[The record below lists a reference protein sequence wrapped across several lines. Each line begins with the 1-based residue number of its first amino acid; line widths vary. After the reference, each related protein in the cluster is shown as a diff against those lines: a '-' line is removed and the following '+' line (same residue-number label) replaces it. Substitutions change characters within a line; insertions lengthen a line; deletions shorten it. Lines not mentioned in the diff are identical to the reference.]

1 MRSHHDVLGIRPN
14 AGREEIELAY
24 KGRRSQYHPDRY
36 AQSDQETQAW
46 ATACMQEVN
55 AAYEALIN
63 GRPSAAPEAA
73 ASRQPASQ
81 ATTPSPMSLGQAL
94 RAHPISKMAM
104 SRIYIAPNIPLKK
117 LHNALESYGHGLKP
131 SDVLVLLD
139 DTIFSSGKDGLLVTE
154 RELRVKEAF
163 NPPETF
169 ALDGIALGIRGG
181 DLYVNN
187 RRVRDFNITEA
198 SEVQELVQALNA
210 WLTRT
215 HTASTPTREAASDDG
230 SIEQLLRHATQG
242 YLGDVYEMAQVR
254 LQRSLALD
262 DLESLRD
269 AGESGL
275 IVNAIRFTGELADI
289 VASGRREPVSQ
300 NQRACLMSDAVRL
313 ELLLYQMVWI
323 NATLME
329 RYGRNEQD
337 LQRDMSSFMMAIIFP
352 VLAIVQDNALP
363 NVANAR
369 EALIGTPLFAAM
381 ERRVARY
388 VDFAV
393 DPNADQGVALFTCLA
408 DPVAMSARSVTRTP
422 GMGQQWARQIADA
435 CSSADLRRLTD
446 AMHTRLG
453 DCASA
458 YRGVVG

>member
-46 ATACMQEVN
+46 ATASMQEVN

-81 ATTPSPMSLGQAL
+81 PSAAAPMTLGQAL

-131 SDVLVLLD
+131 SDVLLLLD

-187 RRVRDFNITEA
+187 RRVRDFNITERDEVKDFVMALNEALKHRSSASQPQQPTPAQAPSGGQHGYQLEALFLMLLEQFEEQRRQADPGTRGGRRLITMLHLMGVMLALTDQLQVA
-198 SEVQELVQALNA
+198 SETVRGAPATDRESA
-210 WLTRT
+210 WFR
-215 HTASTPTREAASDDG
+215 SD
-230 SIEQLLRHATQG
+230 
-242 YLGDVYEMAQVR
+242 V
-254 LQRSLALD
+254 
-262 DLESLRD
+262 
-269 AGESGL
+269 
-275 IVNAIRFTGELADI
+275 
-289 VASGRREPVSQ
+289 
-300 NQRACLMSDAVRL
+300 VRL
-313 ELLLYQMVWI
+313 ELILFQAGWI
-323 NATLME
+323 SHTLE
-329 RYGRNEQD
+329 HRYGRTGPQVENDMVLIMMYVVSAAVAAEAGLVEVHDEADFEQ
-337 LQRDMSSFMMAIIFP
+337 LMTSPPMQ
-352 VLAIVQDNALP
+352 
-363 NVANAR
+363 
-369 EALIGTPLFAAM
+369 AAKHRM
-381 ERRVARY
+381 QHY
-388 VDFAV
+388 Y
-393 DPNADQGVALFTCLA
+393 NQ
-408 DPVAMSARSVTRTP
+408 
-422 GMGQQWARQIADA
+422 MGDVFSQQ
-435 CSSADLRRLTD
+435 ADLLLAGLCQPTAFEVDGPNPDHRALW
-446 AMHTRLG
+446 AQMTR
-453 DCASA
+453 STT
-458 YRGVVG
+458 GVRCTERWLQEVHHILQQGLNEAFGEAG